1 MASSAAWSQMRKLAR
16 ELVRHMN
23 IPGLPIK
30 SGKPVLRSVAEMV
43 GDGVR
48 SRPLA
53 VVLFLLAASSLAVSA
68 APAAA
73 SVVFPLPLESYGD
86 SHLPDVWSV
95 LRYRVEQ
102 QPLNL
107 WATLLFL
114 GAVVHTFFTHKFRH
128 WAHVVAKRQ
137 ADGQAR
143 AGSRLLHFLGEV
155 EAVFGIWCVPLFVLL
170 AVRAGWDHA
179 VEYFSY
185 KVSYVEPVFVVVIMT
200 IASTRP
206 ILQLAER
213 CLRGLAHWAGG
224 GPAAWWLA
232 ILTLG
237 PILGS
242 LITEPAAMTISA
254 LLLAKQFYALQ
265 PKPRLAYAT
274 LGLLFVNVSVGGVLT
289 HFAAPPVLMV
299 AGRWGWTTPFML
311 THFGWVAV
319 TGIILSNAFYYV
331 VLRRELSELRRPDHG
346 AEVLAKEA
354 TVPALVTFV
363 HVAFMFW
370 SVLSAHHPALLV
382 GGFLFFLAFYEVTQ
396 DCQGELQLRSPILV
410 GFFLAGLVIHG
421 GLQQWWIGPT
431 LSRLTEVPLLLGAA
445 ALTAFNDN
453 AAITYLATLVPGLSD
468 SMKCAVVAGA
478 VAGGG
483 LTVIANAPNPAGQ
496 SILGRFFP
504 AGIGPLGLFLG
515 ALPATVIMILC
526 FLLAR

>member
-1 MASSAAWSQMRKLAR
+1 MLLAG
-16 ELVRHMN
+16 N
-23 IPGLPIK
+23 
-30 SGKPVLRSVAEMV
+30 S
-43 GDGVR
+43 
-48 SRPLA
+48 
-53 VVLFLLAASSLAVSA
+53 LAASN
-68 APAAA
+68 APPTA
-73 SVVFPLPLESYGD
+73 SPVFPLPLESYAD

-95 LRYRVEQ
+95 LRHRVGM

-107 WATLLFL
+107 WAALLFL
-114 GAVVHTFFTHKFRH
+114 AAVVHTFFTHKFRH
-128 WAHVVAKRQ
+128 WAHVVAERQ
-137 ADGQAR
+137 PEGEASAGAR
-143 AGSRLLHFLGEV
+143 GLHFLGEV
-155 EAVFGIWCVPLFVLL
+155 EAVFGIWCVPLFILL
-170 AVRAGWDHA
+170 AFRAGWEPT

-213 CLRGLAHWAGG
+213 CLHGLARLGGG
-224 GPAAWWLA
+224 GPGAWWLS

-299 AGRWGWTTPFML
+299 AGRWGWTTSFML
-311 THFGWVAV
+311 THFGWVAM
-319 TGIILSNAFYYV
+319 TGILVSNVLYYL
-331 VLRRELSELRRPDHG
+331 VLRRDILRLSPPAPET
-346 AEVLAKEA
+346 EA
-354 TVPALVTFV
+354 AAQEPPVPAVVTFV
-363 HVAFMFW
+363 HLAFMFW
-370 SVLSAHHPALLV
+370 SVLSAHYPALLI
-382 GGFLFFLAFYEVTQ
+382 GGFLFFLAFYEVTE
-396 DCQGELQLRSPILV
+396 DCQSEIQLRSPILV

-421 GLQQWWIGPT
+421 GLQKWWIAPV
-431 LSRLTEVPLLLGAA
+431 LSRLSEVPLLLGAA

-453 AAITYLATLVPGLSD
+453 AAITYLATLVPALGD
-468 SMKCAVVAGA
+468 SMKYAVVAGA

-504 AGIGPLGLFLG
+504 EGIGPLGLLLG
-515 ALPATVIMILC
+515 ALPATIIMILC
-526 FLLAR
+526 FLFAR